1 MTPNKKKHKN
11 YESHKSFQRR
21 EDHERHHFRKVH
33 NFHLNDNE
41 ILSPTKGGIKLDVN
55 KLSIESFPRTPRKEE
70 QKKKERLLPKY
81 DQIQNNT
88 VDFYIPLNER
98 SETPKKNQTT
108 VTTTI
113 KTNNQKKHSFDSSS
127 SSFFSSPYS
136 TYSCIS
142 ESSSSVHSPS
152 VVHEPQVTHVI
163 ISSDTSPREV
173 ERGSKI
179 LNKQTG
185 VTHTQSYDRMRRS
198 PRNHSTGKYS
208 TSKSSTSKS
217 STDKNNYDEDAE
229 GSKQKKRNTEK
240 TKVDHSNDDVR
251 ILRSV
256 TKENSLRSKG
266 EQKKDEKRVV
276 SGTRS
281 SVLLKRKSQCL
292 WKDSYVYQ
300 NFFKKAK
307 TGVPS
312 QARHSHNGSSTSDE
326 DDDSESTGLGS
337 SRPSTR
343 SSSSPQKKRQTIKD
357 TLTHKQI
364 QRETPTHAQ
373 KKNAPLR
380 HAATI
385 NKRSSMLPVNEE
397 RGGIKKESTEELKEF
412 TIEEV
417 AKLTKDT
424 CIKLV
429 ENNSCQYEDGVIYES
444 LFINQVEYTIGD
456 DVLLVCTGG
465 GEFNAGTSG
474 INTTNQS
481 SKNKNK
487 QRNGYQL
494 RKGKISS
501 FYKNQATNQVEAE
514 VCIYIDQHDAP
525 YIKHLCEKQKS
536 RRAKADFEVFL
547 DDETKNF
554 YLLGNINFKIL
565 NAKMILKKINV
576 YNEKSLYDEDKTRKQ
591 GKDKFL
597 CTQYLKERE
606 ERICEIQNSEHWDNL
621 VLGSSDLY
629 YSFSNNKKSSKNKSL
644 KLIIEKMKENEG
656 GGTKN
661 KSHKSKIGPSNTAT
675 SSAKK
680 DQSRNK
686 TNGSTPKQS
695 SQKNPKVDI
704 KDFIKQD
711 QENYYV
717 NLLRNITDPTD
728 KAIRMMQLDVVP
740 KYLPCREKEI
750 KEVHAFL
757 ESGIKQSGSNQILYI
772 SGMPGTGKTATVY
785 SVIQLLQHK
794 TKQKLLPNFNVFEI
808 NGMNVVHPNA
818 AYQVLYKQ
826 MFNKKPPNALN
837 SFKMLDRLFNQN
849 KKDTRNVS
857 ILIIDEIDY
866 LITKTQKVLFTL
878 FDWPTKINSKL
889 VLIAI
894 SNTMDL
900 PERLIP
906 RCRSRLAFGR
916 LVFSPYKGDEIEK
929 IIKERLENCKEIIDH
944 TAIQLCAR
952 KVANVSGDIRKALQI
967 CRKAFE
973 NRRGQKIVPRD
984 ITEATNQ
991 LFDSPLTNAI
1001 NYLPWPFKM
1010 FLTCII
1016 VELRMLNDFIIP
1028 YKKVLNRYKVLVET
1042 SGKYIGMCS
1051 NTELFKIMLDKL
1063 VKMGILLIRPYIPL
1077 ESLAKN
1083 KNKEM
1088 LLGFNESSKKNA
1100 SEGTKSSRT
1109 QVSAEIDKESGDM
1122 GLELNVETQLI
1133 ITALMK
1139 DAECS
1144 QKLNFY

>member
-1 MTPNKKKHKN
+1 MTPNKKKLKN
-11 YESHKSFQRR
+11 YESHKSFQAR
-21 EDHERHHFRKVH
+21 ENRESHRLRKVH

-55 KLSIESFPRTPRKEE
+55 KLSILSFPGTPRKEQH
-70 QKKKERLLPKY
+70 QKNKQRRIPDYE
-81 DQIQNNT
+81 QIQNNT
-88 VDFYIPLNER
+88 LDFYIPLSER
-98 SETPKKNQTT
+98 SDTPKKNISS
-108 VTTTI
+108 VTTTEET
-113 KTNNQKKHSFDSSS
+113 KKRKVKHSLDSSS
-127 SSFFSSPYS
+127 SSFLSSPD
-136 TYSCIS
+136 
-142 ESSSSVHSPS
+142 SSYSSVSDSGSSAHSPR
-152 VVHEPQVTHVI
+152 VPPHEHQVSHVFL
-163 ISSDTSPREV
+163 SSDSSPRKGELLT
-173 ERGSKI
+173 S
-179 LNKQTG
+179 LTKQNTHK
-185 VTHTQSYDRMRRS
+185 HTQNYDRMRRS
-198 PRNHSTGKYS
+198 PRNHSTGKFGKS
-208 TSKSSTSKS
+208 QSGKSKP
-217 STDKNNYDEDAE
+217 
-229 GSKQKKRNTEK
+229 GTEK
-240 TKVDHSNDDVR
+240 DNHKNKNVEGGKENKTKSNKDKLDETYNNVR
-251 ILRSV
+251 ITRSATRDKSV
-256 TKENSLRSKG
+256 RSKA
-266 EQKKDEKRVV
+266 EKKKDEKKVI

-281 SVLLKRKSQCL
+281 SVLLKRKSECL
-292 WKDSYVYQ
+292 SKDSYVYR
-300 NFFKKAK
+300 NLVKRAK
-307 TGVPS
+307 TGVPR
-312 QARHSHNGSSTSDE
+312 ARDHRDSGRDEE
-326 DDDSESTGLGS
+326 DDSDSSDLSSGRS
-337 SRPSTR
+337 SRKQKRVKTSTKTQNSNR
-343 SSSSPQKKRQTIKD
+343 
-357 TLTHKQI
+357 
-364 QRETPTHAQ
+364 
-373 KKNAPLR
+373 PLR

-385 NKRSSMLPVNEE
+385 NKRSSMLPVSEQKG
-397 RGGIKKESTEELKEF
+397 RGATEAREQHKEYTN
-412 TIEEV
+412 EEV
-417 AKLTKDT
+417 AKLTKGA

-429 ENNSCQYEDGVIYES
+429 EENSCQYEDGVIYES
-444 LFINQVEYTIGD
+444 VFINQVKYSIGE
-456 DVLLVCTGG
+456 DVMIFCIASDEGSRGVSGKTAHQTGNKK
-465 GEFNAGTSG
+465 E
-474 INTTNQS
+474 
-481 SKNKNK
+481 NKN
-487 QRNGYQL
+487 YQL

-501 FYKNQATNQVEAE
+501 FYQNDANNQVEVE
-514 VCIYIDQHDAP
+514 VCIYIDQHDAA
-525 YIKHLCEKQKS
+525 YMRELCEKQKS
-536 RRAKADFEVFL
+536 RRTKADFEVFL
-547 DDETKNF
+547 DEKTRNF
-554 YLLGNINFKIL
+554 YLLGNTEFKIVE
-565 NAKMILKKINV
+565 AKMIFKKINV
-576 YNEKSLYDEDKTRKQ
+576 YNEKSLYEEDKGSKQ

-597 CTQYLKERE
+597 CTHYLKERE
-606 ERICEIQNSEHWDNL
+606 EKICDVQNSEHWDNL

-629 YSFSNNKKSSKNKSL
+629 YSFSNNKKNSKNKSL
-644 KLIIEKMKENEG
+644 KCIINKLKENEAG
-656 GGTKN
+656 GAKGQRGNSTTHPSSTTTTPSSSKTRSGN
-661 KSHKSKIGPSNTAT
+661 KIA
-675 SSAKK
+675 AA
-680 DQSRNK
+680 
-686 TNGSTPKQS
+686 STPKEGG
-695 SQKNPKVDI
+695 QKNPKVDL
-704 KDFIKQD
+704 KNFIKQD

-717 NLLRNITDPTD
+717 NLLRNIRDPTD

-750 KEVHAFL
+750 KEVHGFL

-794 TKQKLLPNFNVFEI
+794 TKQKLLPDFNVFEI

-826 MFNKKPPNALN
+826 LFNKKPPNALN
-837 SFKMLDRLFNQN
+837 AFKMLDRLFNQN

-878 FDWPTKINSKL
+878 FDWPTKVNSKL

-973 NRRGQKIVPRD
+973 NKRGQKIVPRD

-1010 FLTCII
+1010 FLTCVI

-1028 YKKVLNRYKVLVET
+1028 YNKVLNRYRVLVET

-1051 NTELFKIMLDKL
+1051 NSELFKIMLDKL

-1077 ESLAKN
+1077 ESLVKN
-1083 KNKEM
+1083 KNKET

-1100 SEGTKSSRT
+1100 AEGSKSTRT
-1109 QVSAEIDKESGDM
+1109 QVSAEIDKEAGDM

>member
-1 MTPNKKKHKN
+1 MTPNKKNHKN
-11 YESHKSFQRR
+11 YESHKSLQSR
-21 EDHERHHFRKVH
+21 EDRESHHFRKVH

-55 KLSIESFPRTPRKEE
+55 KLSILSFSGTPRKEE
-70 QKKKERLLPKY
+70 QKKKESRLPNY
-81 DQIQNNT
+81 EQIQNNT
-88 VDFYIPLNER
+88 LDFYIPLNER
-98 SETPKKNQTT
+98 SDTPKKNISN
-108 VTTTI
+108 VTTTE
-113 KTNNQKKHSFDSSS
+113 KTKNQKEKHSFDSSS

-136 TYSCIS
+136 SHSCVS
-142 ESSSSVHSPS
+142 DSSSSVLSPS
-152 VVHEPQVTHVI
+152 AIHEPQVTHFI
-163 ISSDTSPREV
+163 ISSDTTPRKAAISESPR
-173 ERGSKI
+173 
-179 LNKQTG
+179 KQTG
-185 VTHTQSYDRMRRS
+185 VTNTQNYDRMRRS
-198 PRNHSTGKYS
+198 PRNLS
-208 TSKSSTSKS
+208 TSKSSTEKDSYKKK
-217 STDKNNYDEDAE
+217 DGE
-229 GSKQKKRNTEK
+229 GRKEKKRNSKE
-240 TKVDHSNDDVR
+240 TKVNNSYDNVR
-251 ILRSV
+251 TLRSA
-256 TKENSLRSKG
+256 TKEKSLRSKS
-266 EQKKDEKRVV
+266 QKDEKKVV

-300 NFFKKAK
+300 NLLKRAK
-307 TGVPS
+307 TGVPRKS
-312 QARHSHNGSSTSDE
+312 GRSDNRSNRRNESDDE
-326 DDDSESTGLGS
+326 DDSGSTGQS
-337 SRPSTR
+337 SARPSTR
-343 SSSSPQKKRQTIKD
+343 SSSSVRRQT
-357 TLTHKQI
+357 
-364 QRETPTHAQ
+364 QRQTQ
-373 KKNAPLR
+373 KKNRPLR

-385 NKRSSMLPVNEE
+385 NKRSSMLPVREQKNRGDNEE
-397 RGGIKKESTEELKEF
+397 KEQHKEF

-417 AKLTKDT
+417 EKLTKDAS
-424 CIKLV
+424 IKLV
-429 ENNSCQYEDGVIYES
+429 EKNSCQYEDGVIYES
-444 LFINQVEYTIGD
+444 LFINQVKYSIGD
-456 DVLLVCTGG
+456 DVLLFCMGSGEGG
-465 GEFNAGTSG
+465 TGTSG
-474 INTTNQS
+474 TTTRQP

-487 QRNGYQL
+487 QKNGYQL

-501 FYKNQATNQVEAE
+501 FYQNEETNQVEAE
-514 VCIYIDQHDAP
+514 VCIYIDQHDAAC
-525 YIKHLCEKQKS
+525 IRELCEKQKS
-536 RRAKADFEVFL
+536 RRSKADFEVFL
-547 DDETKNF
+547 DEKTRNF
-554 YLLGNINFKIL
+554 YLLGNIDFKIVD
-565 NAKMILKKINV
+565 AKMILKKINV
-576 YNEKSLYDEDKTRKQ
+576 YNEKSLYDEDKTSKQ

-597 CTQYLKERE
+597 CTHYVKERE
-606 ERICEIQNSEHWDNL
+606 ERICDVQNSEHWDNM

-629 YSFSNNKKSSKNKSL
+629 YSFSNGKKSSKNKSL
-644 KLIIEKMKENEG
+644 KMIIEKLKVNEAG
-656 GGTKN
+656 GVNNQSDNATV
-661 KSHKSKIGPSNTAT
+661 SPSNTAT
-675 SSAKK
+675 SSKTR
-680 DQSRNK
+680 SSNK
-686 TNGSTPKQS
+686 RTGSTLKATPTRGSTPKQS
-695 SQKNPKVDI
+695 AQKNAKVDI
-704 KDFIKQD
+704 NNFIKQD

-750 KEVHAFL
+750 KEVHGFL

-794 TKQKLLPNFNVFEI
+794 TKQKLLPEFNVFEI

-826 MFNKKPPNALN
+826 LFNKKPPNALN
-837 SFKMLDRLFNQN
+837 AFKMLDRLFNQN
-849 KKDTRNVS
+849 KKDNRNVS

-878 FDWPTKINSKL
+878 FDWPTKVNSKL

-973 NRRGQKIVPRD
+973 NKRGQKIVPRD

-1010 FLTCII
+1010 FLTCVI

-1028 YKKVLNRYKVLVET
+1028 YKKVLNRYRVLVET

-1051 NTELFKIMLDKL
+1051 NAELFKIMLDKL

-1083 KNKEM
+1083 KNKET
-1088 LLGFNESSKKNA
+1088 LLGFNESSKKNGP
-1100 SEGTKSSRT
+1100 EGSKSTRT